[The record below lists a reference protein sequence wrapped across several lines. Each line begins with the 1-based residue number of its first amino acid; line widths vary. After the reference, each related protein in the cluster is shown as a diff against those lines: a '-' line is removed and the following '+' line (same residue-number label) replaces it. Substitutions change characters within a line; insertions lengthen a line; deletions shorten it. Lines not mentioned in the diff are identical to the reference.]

1 MYRLICYAHCRSH
14 QVAVEGRIKASS
26 TSPNLHQ
33 SSRKHHCPT
42 AEVHSSSSSLLS
54 SSSCFNIEGQRMAP
68 CCPHLAPVGLVS
80 GRIRAIHL
88 LVPSPDVL
96 APSSARKL
104 VSAARESPEA
114 TYHGAA

>member
-1 MYRLICYAHCRSH
+1 
-14 QVAVEGRIKASS
+14 
-26 TSPNLHQ
+26 
-33 SSRKHHCPT
+33 
-42 AEVHSSSSSLLS
+42 
-54 SSSCFNIEGQRMAP
+54 MAP

-104 VSAARESPEA
+104 VSAARESPED